1 MSKKGKKHHGHE
13 AEQHA
18 SEPTQGS
25 ALVDSPEEQ
34 NFGLP
39 ISYDYEGST
48 GVIAS
53 LEEAIAFVEPLSG
66 TFEHPDEI
74 WRTVY
79 EALHF
84 ARTSGLNEEMVNARG
99 MLEDA
104 LKAPRQS
111 SPEDSPNTPDV

>member
-1 MSKKGKKHHGHE
+1 MSKKDRKHHGHE
-13 AEQHA
+13 AKQQA

-25 ALVDSPEEQ
+25 PLVDTPAGQ
-34 NFGLP
+34 DFGQP
-39 ISYDYEGST
+39 ISYDYEGRTGTLST
-48 GVIAS
+48 
-53 LEEAIAFVEPLSG
+53 LEEAIAFVEPLAG

-84 ARTSGLNEEMVNARG
+84 ARTSGLSEERVNARG

-104 LKAPRQS
+104 LKAPRDKTLAEDAGQS
-111 SPEDSPNTPDV
+111 GV

>member
-13 AEQHA
+13 AEQN
-18 SEPTQGS
+18 SLEPTQGS
-25 ALVDSPEEQ
+25 PLVDSSMDQHFVP
-34 NFGLP
+34 P
-39 ISYDYEGST
+39 INYDYDGKQGSIT
-48 GVIAS
+48 T
-53 LEEAIAFVEPLSG
+53 LQEAITFVEPLSG

-84 ARTSGLNEEMVNARG
+84 ARRSGLSEEMVNARG

-104 LKAPRQS
+104 LKAPRDRS
-111 SPEDSPNTPDV
+111 EEDGAGAPGI